1 MFGRLF
7 FKVALIEIADALGL
21 AFLLS
26 FLTRSVKSR
35 NMVTSYVGSQADVNI
50 VSRYPLPMPR
60 VSGAFFITS
69 TLSTASIFPCR

>member
-35 NMVTSYVGSQADVNI
+35 NMVTN
-50 VSRYPLPMPR
+50 
-60 VSGAFFITS
+60 
-69 TLSTASIFPCR
+69 